1 MNLRQFKKCSII
13 KMKSMQI
20 NDGDILVL
28 YADINKISPRI
39 CQQFYEVIKRNIKA
53 DVLPIVI
60 PTDMFLEKSS
70 KETLIKYVG
79 KVQEYIDKLGE

>member
-1 MNLRQFKKCSII
+1 MTLRQFKKCSLI
-13 KMKSMQI
+13 KIKSMQI

-28 YADINKISPRI
+28 SADINKINPKL
-39 CQQFYEVIKRNIKA
+39 CEQFYDVIKRNIKA
-53 DVLPIVI
+53 KVIPIVL

-70 KETLIKYVG
+70 RETLIKYVE